1 MICSRIPTPEKQATP
16 IIPLKNDYNHRK
28 DTNIFIFKFIK
39 ERTSGME
46 KLSSLTSLQSK
57 EKPISTS
64 SIGVE
69 SSQVSIERDHFSNVI
84 YKLTPE

>member
-1 MICSRIPTPEKQATP
+1 MIIIIEKTPTSSSSN
-16 IIPLKNDYNHRK
+16 LLRK
-28 DTNIFIFKFIK
+28 A
-39 ERTSGME
+39 TSGME